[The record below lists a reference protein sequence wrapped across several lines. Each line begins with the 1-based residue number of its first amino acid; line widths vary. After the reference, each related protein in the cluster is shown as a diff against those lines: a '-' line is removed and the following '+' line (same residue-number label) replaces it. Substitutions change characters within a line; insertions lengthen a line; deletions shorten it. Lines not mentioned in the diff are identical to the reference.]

1 MPLYPRTTG
10 HHQNHA
16 APESGEVRWFA
27 RPVISEVGN
36 ESLAATPVMFAALL
50 LRKIG
55 CACAG
60 LRTSLAPVHSST
72 WLRTWF
78 LERGCRRRHVPPK
91 DVRGCGSSQQN
102 ASSAEQRTGGIF
114 YEDEDWSTGC
124 NVGRMQRSRDRF
136 YLLSFRSQNAE
147 TLVVLCG
154 DRPDM

>member
-1 MPLYPRTTG
+1 
-10 HHQNHA
+10 
-16 APESGEVRWFA
+16 
-27 RPVISEVGN
+27 
-36 ESLAATPVMFAALL
+36 MFAALL

-72 WLRTWF
+72 WLRTWV
-78 LERGCRRRHVPPK
+78 LERGCRRRHAPPK

-114 YEDEDWSTGC
+114 YEDFDWSKGC
-124 NVGRMQRSRDRF
+124 NVGRIQRSRDLF

-154 DRPDM
+154 DRSDV